1 MTGKHNNHNTRPK
14 SDQSTAG
21 YSFSDQLYID
31 IVKTY
36 LDTESVKETAAR
48 LNTSAVKVRKV
59 LITEGLWSS
68 KTSLEI
74 QRCLSQGK
82 TTAEIAEIL
91 STTEKAVQQYLP
103 YTRGIYHGDQQSVS
117 ALNSADYRNRIRVLQ
132 EKSCRGVWTELWKTN
147 GTRRLRTLKVFKE
160 KERTNPSC
168 FQKRGGIRGHCF
180 YQREQM
186 CQSCITISVRYA
198 CIWN

>member
-1 MTGKHNNHNTRPK
+1 MIGKHNNHNTRPK
-14 SDQSTAG
+14 SGQSTAG
-21 YSFSDQLYID
+21 YTFSNQLYID

-132 EKSCRGVWTELWKTN
+132 EKILQRSMDGAMEDKWNTSAADIEGIQRKGENKPLMLSKT
-147 GTRRLRTLKVFKE
+147 GR
-160 KERTNPSC
+160 
-168 FQKRGGIRGHCF
+168 
-180 YQREQM
+180 
-186 CQSCITISVRYA
+186 
-198 CIWN
+198 